1 MWRYAFLNLC
11 FVLLLITLLSIQHS
25 ATVFGPG
32 RDQWERY
39 VFTVDGESARS
50 SRMPAAF
57 SRAAAFLNDTWRR
70 GKFFNEWLMEYN
82 ASQWEF
88 FRSSSPAETDLL
100 EVKFHIANAEVFTE
114 AMRETDR
121 AIKELVRAAISLHD
135 VQTLV
140 KPT

>member
-1 MWRYAFLNLC
+1 MWRYALLNLC

-39 VFTVDGESARS
+39 VFTVDGVSARS

-70 GKFFNEWLMEYN
+70 GEFFNEWLMDTTHPSGN
-82 ASQWEF
+82 SCA
-88 FRSSSPAETDLL
+88 
-100 EVKFHIANAEVFTE
+100 H
-114 AMRETDR
+114 R
-121 AIKELVRAAISLHD
+121 APPRRTSL
-135 VQTLV
+135 T
-140 KPT
+140 